1 MKRLLPI
8 SLLLAALCISAAA
21 FAQKDKVVEAS
32 SKRKPAWIG
41 SSDRSHFAVTEVG
54 ETLAAASGK
63 CMASIRQY
71 IVNAVAVNVSS
82 AEKMATRQ
90 ITRDQL
96 VSAMSDYSSVLMTEA
111 GQLPY
116 LNDITLSNA
125 EAVYWER
132 IYSKKTKTY
141 RYEYSV
147 LYPFPEAARRQLIEA
162 LISEIQIYPERQ
174 PNGQWLK
181 SIKFKLPIIEEDMSI
196 SLDNEEQVECVAL
209 MTRTEQ

>member
-1 MKRLLPI
+1 M
-8 SLLLAALCISAAA
+8 
-21 FAQKDKVVEAS
+21 
-32 SKRKPAWIG
+32 
-41 SSDRSHFAVTEVG
+41 
-54 ETLAAASGK
+54 
-63 CMASIRQY
+63 
-71 IVNAVAVNVSS
+71 AVNVSS

-116 LNDITLSNA
+116 LNNITLSNA

-147 LYPFPEAARRQLIEA
+147 LYPFPEQTRRQLIEA
-162 LISEIQIYPERQ
+162 FVAIDDAKQAEYERLRRELGTITDIDRIQLAVNELDGLYDYFFDATRKGDVETLRRNYRALYHAVSIEVESEAP
-174 PNGQWLK
+174 G
-181 SIKFKLPIIEEDMSI
+181 
-196 SLDNEEQVECVAL
+196 ECVYSLRLNGRPATAAVRARL
-209 MTRTEQ
+209 

>member
-1 MKRLLPI
+1 
-8 SLLLAALCISAAA
+8 
-21 FAQKDKVVEAS
+21 
-32 SKRKPAWIG
+32 
-41 SSDRSHFAVTEVG
+41 
-54 ETLAAASGK
+54 
-63 CMASIRQY
+63 
-71 IVNAVAVNVSS
+71 
-82 AEKMATRQ
+82 MATRQ

-147 LYPFPEAARRQLIEA
+147 LYPFPEQTRRQLIEA
-162 LISEIQIYPERQ
+162 FVAADAAAADRGFRGHRRRQ
-174 PNGQWLK
+174 AGR
-181 SIKFKLPIIEEDMSI
+181 
-196 SLDNEEQVECVAL
+196 V
-209 MTRTEQ
+209 